1 MVENIIVDTGLDM
14 TLTFEEP
21 EMDMEEYLVME
32 DDLEVGTVEQLIEDE
47 MAGVSFVPIE
57 EFEETPEVNMDVE
70 MDEPTFEVEDMPVTV
85 AVDSEGSNAHT
96 QGPAIWKAKI
106 EELDSKLKS

>member
-1 MVENIIVDTGLDM
+1 V
-14 TLTFEEP
+14 FE
-21 EMDMEEYLVME
+21 
-32 DDLEVGTVEQLIEDE
+32 
-47 MAGVSFVPIE
+47 
-57 EFEETPEVNMDVE
+57 
-70 MDEPTFEVEDMPVTV
+70 FEVEDMPVTV